1 MGEQRIAFIGL
12 GAMGSG
18 MAARLVDQG
27 FDVSVYNRTRS
38 KAAALGEQGA
48 RVADSPADAASSA
61 DVVMLSLA
69 NQDVV
74 DAMLFGDDGALST
87 LPPGGYVADL
97 STVPPDFSR
106 ALADRVQAS
115 GHRAMDTCVLGNFQH
130 ARDGELRIMVGGDE
144 QDVAAIT
151 PILETIGKEVTYL
164 GPNGSGATMKLVL
177 NMLMGIEMQALA
189 EAVVFGERAGLP
201 RDKILQMIAPS
212 GYSAPV
218 MRFKC
223 GVMERR
229 AFEKADFKLGLMRKD
244 MMLVLDECQRM
255 AVPMPASAAA
265 YEMLTAAYQQG
276 LGDLDCSSIL
286 AFMERVSG
294 IETYPWPLDEPT
306 GLPERGPG

>member
-1 MGEQRIAFIGL
+1 MGGQRIAFIGL

-18 MAARLVDQG
+18 MAARLVDRG

-38 KAAALGEQGA
+38 KSEELGELGA
-48 RVADSPADAASSA
+48 RVADSPADAAAAA
-61 DVVMLSLA
+61 DVVMTSLA
-69 NQDVV
+69 NHEVV
-74 DAMLFGDDGALST
+74 DAMLFGDDGALTT
-87 LPPGGYVADL
+87 LPSGGYVADL
-97 STVPPDFSR
+97 STVPPDYAR
-106 ALADRVQAS
+106 TLAERVRER

-130 ARDGELRIMVGGDE
+130 ARDGELRMMVGGDE
-144 QDVAAIT
+144 ADVEAIT
-151 PILETIGKEVTYL
+151 PILEALGKEVTYL
-164 GPNGSGATMKLVL
+164 GGNGSGATMKLVL

-229 AFEKADFKLGLMRKD
+229 AFEKADFKLALMRKD
-244 MMLVLDECQRM
+244 MMLVLDECQQM
-255 AVPMPASAAA
+255 AVPMPVSEAA
-265 YEMLTAAYQQG
+265 YTMLTAAYQQG
-276 LGDLDCSSIL
+276 LGDHDCSSIL

-294 IETYPWPLDEPT
+294 LEHYPWPSDIAT
-306 GLPERGPG
+306 TSG